1 MKTTRNPLTERAR
14 AFHSRQALAL
24 ENYCIAA
31 FCGAA
36 LGVLCALFI

>member
-1 MKTTRNPLTERAR
+1 MNPLTVRAR
-14 AFHSRQALAL
+14 AFHSRRALTL

-36 LGVLCALFI
+36 LGVLCALFV